1 MQYFMQQKII
11 FEDVFAEGVKT
22 KKYSSI
28 IKKVYPINMN
38 R

>member
-1 MQYFMQQKII
+1 MQNFMQQN
-11 FEDVFAEGVKT
+11 FEDVLAEGVIIQE
-22 KKYSSI
+22 YSSI